1 MYINNKRE
9 GNVVVSFKKC
19 AQGSWSSEKE
29 SSFQLGKGDQEGGE
43 KTIPCSEEGMSK
55 AQRQTGSSL
64 AENPGTP
71 SLRLCVEPLL
81 TD

>member
-1 MYINNKRE
+1 MRRLLGAHGVQRRK
-9 GNVVVSFKKC
+9 
-19 AQGSWSSEKE
+19 
-29 SSFQLGKGDQEGGE
+29 SSFQLGKGDQEGAE
-43 KTIPCSEEGMSK
+43 KTIPCSEKGKCK
-55 AQRQTGSSL
+55 AQRQTGSGL

>member
-1 MYINNKRE
+1 MRS
-9 GNVVVSFKKC
+9 VLR
-19 AQGSWSSEKE
+19 AQGVQRRKN
-29 SSFQLGKGDQEGGE
+29 SFQLGKEDQEGGE
-43 KTIPCSEEGMSK
+43 QTIPCSEKGRRK
-55 AQRQTGSSL
+55 AQRQTGSGL